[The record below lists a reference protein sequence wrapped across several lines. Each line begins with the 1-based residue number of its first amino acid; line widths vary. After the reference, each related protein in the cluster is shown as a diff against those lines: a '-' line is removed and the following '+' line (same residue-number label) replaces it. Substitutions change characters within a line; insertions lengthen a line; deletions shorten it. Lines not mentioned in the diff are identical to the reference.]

1 MKYYLVAERVY
12 EHGPTKEVYL
22 TEYHLIGDPT
32 IYTLEEAEKKA
43 KELNTQY
50 SFTAS
55 LCIDIDEYEKT
66 LIEPYELIEL
76 NRTTYG

>member
-12 EHGPTKEVYL
+12 EHGPNTEVYL

-32 IYTLEEAEKKA
+32 IYTLEEAEKKT
-43 KELNTQY
+43 KELNAQY

-55 LCIDIDEYEKT
+55 LCVDLGEFEKT
-66 LIEPYELIEL
+66 LIRPYELIEL
-76 NRTTYG
+76 NLC